1 MFSHVDDKVF
11 LRISPMKGVMQFGK
25 KEKLSHRLV
34 GLLEIV
40 MKLSK
45 LASQVT
51 SPSDLAGMHDIFHL
65 SMLRKYI
72 ADSDHVI
79 EYEPLQ
85 IQEDMTYEEVLVHIL
100 DCKEHVLCA
109 KRILI
114 VKVLWRNHGV
124 EDESWEV
131 EQDMQTRYTHFFEGA
146 YDLRS

>member
-1 MFSHVDDKVF
+1 
-11 LRISPMKGVMQFGK
+11 
-25 KEKLSHRLV
+25 
-34 GLLEIV
+34 
-40 MKLSK
+40 
-45 LASQVT
+45 
-51 SPSDLAGMHDIFHL
+51 MHDIFHL

-85 IQEDMTYEEVLVHIL
+85 IQEDLTYEEVLVHIL
-100 DCKEHVLCA
+100 DCKEQVLCT